1 MGVFK
6 TPVTR
11 KDWKSFLKSTPFWVI
26 ILIIVM
32 LSARFIIL
40 LLFN

>member
-1 MGVFK
+1 MGVLK

-11 KDWKSFLKSTPFWVI
+11 KDWKSFFKSMPFWVI
-26 ILIIVM
+26 ILIVVM